1 MAAKID
7 QSELD
12 QVIEDYCLVHEA
24 TKKTGKIILKTG
36 EEIAVSLKDG
46 QVVCSDK
53 SIKENLTS
61 RVMELRTPAQAMVA
75 ANGRKLSSRVPIQEG
90 SALGIMKQ
98 CAQGL
103 EPTYQ
108 VGKVTAPT
116 AKTVLTAAADASI
129 SFEIRQYT
137 HRPDYIEANVRA
149 HLGDKYNDAVVSVFK
164 QDFINSRAWEMVG
177 KQAKV
182 NNSIIDL
189 DNPFQENGMPNIRKD
204 AIVSV
209 KIGAGKQSIESGFQ
223 KVNAA
228 LWLYQELMQAWI
240 FQGRQ
245 CVTKAKSKAAGEL
258 LLAANP
264 NQEVQEPGEL
274 ADEMKERET
283 VENMKGA

>member
-1 MAAKID
+1 MAPKTEITQAELTQAGKEYCELHKID
-7 QSELD
+7 T
-12 QVIEDYCLVHEA
+12 IE
-24 TKKTGKIILKTG
+24 TP
-36 EEIAVSLKDG
+36 VSLKDG
-46 QVVCSDK
+46 KIVCDDAN
-53 SIKENLTS
+53 IKEALISLVMEQREPSKGMATTRPGRITS
-61 RVMELRTPAQAMVA
+61 RSQAG
-75 ANGRKLSSRVPIQEG
+75 NEPG
-90 SALGIMKQ
+90 SALDIIKQ
-98 CAQGL
+98 CASEL
-103 EPTYQ
+103 ETTYQ

-177 KQAKV
+177 KQAKFD
-182 NNSIIDL
+182 NAIIDM
-189 DNPFQENGMPNIRKD
+189 DNPFVENGMPNIKKD
-204 AIVSV
+204 ATVSI
-209 KIGAGKQSIESGFQ
+209 KIGGGKNSVQSGYQ
-223 KVNAA
+223 KVNAS

-258 LLAANP
+258 LLATNP
-264 NQEVQEPGEL
+264 NQEVQEAGEL
-274 ADEMKERET
+274 ADEMRERES